1 MYIIFFSLFVFIVIF
16 YVRLLIEINWK
27 GFYLWKFDIFNSV
40 WENVG
45 YDGWVGVSSGEVCV
59 ELWGMLVSYF

>member
-1 MYIIFFSLFVFIVIF
+1 M
-16 YVRLLIEINWK
+16 RLLIEKKWK

-45 YDGWVGVSSGEVCV
+45 NDGWVGVSSGEVCV